1 MNPQE
6 YESPFT
12 YCPEL
17 KEEYLIELSQNM
29 LKVVEDTINSLNTP
43 LDDNYT
49 LETCIFGRMR
59 QLFILLDKDSSK
71 PWVKIASPT
80 MDYVPRICNIPVRVF
95 KDDPIKPRKKKI
107 FYRNDCEQHQLSL
120 LFDDEETVVASQL
133 SWRLFIQA
141 PATIDDKGAELEDLE
156 DDYRVVLVGYDI
168 VTNAIRAMWQSQTTA
183 RDTLHLVSDDLP
195 EAKSITR
202 QPIVPKSTEKEMA
215 SSDE

>member
-1 MNPQE
+1 MNPIE

-17 KEEYLIELSQNM
+17 KEEYLAELAQNM
-29 LKVVEDTINSLNTP
+29 LKVVEETINDLSTK

-59 QLFILLDKDSSK
+59 QLFMLLDRDTSK
-71 PWVKIASPT
+71 PWIKIASPT

-95 KDDPIKPRKKKI
+95 KDDPLKPRKKKI

-120 LFDDEETVVASQL
+120 LFDEEETVVASQL

-141 PATIDDKGAELEDLE
+141 PATIGDKGDELEDLE

-168 VTNAIRAMWQSQTTA
+168 TTNAIKAMWQSQTIA
-183 RDTLHLVSDDLP
+183 KDTLHMVSDDLP
-195 EAKSITR
+195 EAKPITR
-202 QPIVPKSTEKEMA
+202 QPIVPKGIEKEMA
-215 SSDE
+215 SGDE